1 MNTVHHNQL
10 VDQQFGPR
18 AAAYLHSAVHAS
30 GQDLDCMAQLVGER
44 PAAIALDMG
53 CGGGHAAFRLAGQVA
68 KVVAYDLSAPMLAA
82 VAQEAGRRGIDNI
95 VTKQGAAETLP
106 CPTESFD
113 VVVTRYSAHHW
124 HALEAGLAQMRRT
137 LKQDGL
143 GIFMDVV
150 SPEAALLNTWL
161 QTMELLRDP
170 SHVRNASLTEWK
182 RLLQTAG
189 FAVEQIHTFRLRL
202 DFDTWIER
210 MQTPPVHAAAIRSLQ
225 QRADEQVRSYFALE
239 EDGSFTVDTMVIAA
253 RPIAATAQ

>member
-1 MNTVHHNQL
+1 
-10 VDQQFGPR
+10 
-18 AAAYLHSAVHAS
+18 
-30 GQDLDCMAQLVGER
+30 
-44 PAAIALDMG
+44 
-53 CGGGHAAFRLAGQVA
+53 
-68 KVVAYDLSAPMLAA
+68 
-82 VAQEAGRRGIDNI
+82 
-95 VTKQGAAETLP
+95 
-106 CPTESFD
+106 
-113 VVVTRYSAHHW
+113 
-124 HALEAGLAQMRRT
+124 MRRT

-225 QRADEQVRSYFALE
+225 HRADEQVRSYFALE